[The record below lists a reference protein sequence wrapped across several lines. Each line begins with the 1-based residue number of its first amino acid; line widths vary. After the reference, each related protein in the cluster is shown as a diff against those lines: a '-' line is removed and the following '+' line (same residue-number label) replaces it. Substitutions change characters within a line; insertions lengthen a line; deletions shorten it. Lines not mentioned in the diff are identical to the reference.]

1 MLSSERKPPS
11 LSALSS
17 TAEGDAISS
26 AIVVNDTSTLPD
38 LEKGKTVMTTIPSV
52 QSHNPEPVL
61 RIIDIGFDGLSEPSI
76 QAVCLEENDL
86 EHVLD
91 SLPTQNSGTARIF
104 VSSFPITRE
113 PPGNSVLL
121 NLESFGLQNVKIP
134 KRLDVSDL
142 SQLAPQ
148 WQDKANPACFGI
160 KLHSTDDD
168 LCAYV
173 QCIPFGDDKLIG
185 MLQSILVNE

>member
-1 MLSSERKPPS
+1 MLSSNRKPPS
-11 LSALSS
+11 LSGLSS
-17 TAEGDAISS
+17 TAEGDAIFL

-38 LEKGKTVMTTIPSV
+38 LEKGKKVKTTIPSV

-76 QAVCLEENDL
+76 QAKCPEENDL
-86 EHVLD
+86 EHVLG
-91 SLPTQNSGTARIF
+91 SLPTQKSGTARIF

-113 PPGNSVLL
+113 PPGNIILL
-121 NLESFGLQNVKIP
+121 HLEYLGLQNVKIP
-134 KRLDVSDL
+134 KRLGVSDL
-142 SQLAPQ
+142 SQLAPN

-173 QCIPFGDDKLIG
+173 QCIAFGEDKLVG
-185 MLQSILVNE
+185 MLQSIPVNE